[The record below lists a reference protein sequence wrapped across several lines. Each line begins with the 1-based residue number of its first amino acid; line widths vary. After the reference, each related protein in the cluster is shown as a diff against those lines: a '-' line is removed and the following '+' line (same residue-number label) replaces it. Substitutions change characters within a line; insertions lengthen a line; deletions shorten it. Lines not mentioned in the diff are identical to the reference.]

1 MATRSSEIALRN
13 LGHGYTT
20 SGRVPS
26 ERRCS
31 TGDREGK
38 MSGYVETPETPNV
51 CSVCGQSFDSEDE
64 LRSHEAEQHPE
75 MGSEQTG
82 GEQRGS
88 AGPGEGMGREQGGG
102 VAGG

>member
-1 MATRSSEIALRN
+1 MSEN
-13 LGHGYTT
+13 VG
-20 SGRVPS
+20 
-26 ERRCS
+26 
-31 TGDREGK
+31 
-38 MSGYVETPETPNV
+38 TPQTPNV

-64 LRSHEAEQHPE
+64 LRNHEAEQHSE
-75 MGSEQTG
+75 MGPAPGDTG

>member
-1 MATRSSEIALRN
+1 
-13 LGHGYTT
+13 
-20 SGRVPS
+20 
-26 ERRCS
+26 
-31 TGDREGK
+31 
-38 MSGYVETPETPNV
+38 MSGNVETPATPNV

-64 LRSHEAEQHPE
+64 LRSHEAEQHSE
-75 MGSEQTG
+75 MGSEESEEGGATG

>member
-1 MATRSSEIALRN
+1 MA
-13 LGHGYTT
+13 GTT
-20 SGRVPS
+20 
-26 ERRCS
+26 
-31 TGDREGK
+31 
-38 MSGYVETPETPNV
+38 ETPETPKV

-88 AGPGEGMGREQGGG
+88 GPGDGMGREQGGG

>member
-1 MATRSSEIALRN
+1 M
-13 LGHGYTT
+13 GTT
-20 SGRVPS
+20 
-26 ERRCS
+26 EA
-31 TGDREGK
+31 
-38 MSGYVETPETPNV
+38 PNT

-75 MGSEQTG
+75 AGVEQGDTG

-88 AGPGEGMGREQGGG
+88 EGPGDGMGRAQGGG